1 MQIIYIDSNEVT
13 TQVQQLETLKA
24 RHQNILA
31 NDPFNYQELG
41 EIKRKIFFI
50 LGFKRVIVKI
60 EDLVNALNQITHF
73 SNSYLGATLTFN
85 AWQSTRPQFD
95 WLDNF
100 QVNRSANKITFSG
113 TTSETATATQIEWMQ
128 EWVNGF
134 MRQVS
139 QTIRDFKAIIEYKRV
154 GELPGG
160 VLLTRVNSYS
170 SWIDAT
176 TKVIYS

>member
-1 MQIIYIDSNEVT
+1 MQTLYLDSNEVT

-41 EIKRKIFFI
+41 DIKRKIFFI

-60 EDLVNALNQITHF
+60 EDLVNALNQITQF
-73 SNSYLGATLTFN
+73 SNSYLGATLTFK
-85 AWQSTRPQFD
+85 AWQSTRPQLD

-100 QVNRSANKITFSG
+100 QVSRSPNKITFSS
-113 TTSETATATQIEWMQ
+113 TTSETATATQVEWMQ
-128 EWVNGF
+128 EWVNCF

-176 TKVIYS
+176 TEVVYS